1 MTERVADRLAIQD
14 LNADFAYFLDHDEVA
29 PLADLFTED
38 AVYSNGP
45 RLSEGRAAMPGGQ
58 VAVGDRPAGVGEH
71 LPGDGVADSTRLR
84 AFNEAQNRIAAQLVR
99 LLTAD
104 QNRYPDDVF
113 ASVLVDQLQ
122 MVGVDP
128 ERIFAGC
135 LDLAPEPETGVVPA
149 QP

>member
-1 MTERVADRLAIQD
+1 MNAVSKRLAGARKRIAARLSALDREHQAVLLARLADRLSLMARET
-14 LNADFAYFLDHDEVA
+14 Y
-29 PLADLFTED
+29 
-38 AVYSNGP
+38 
-45 RLSEGRAAMPGGQ
+45 
-58 VAVGDRPAGVGEH
+58 